1 MAEKHSPMVV
11 KQSIPKEL
19 RFTLDDFNREF
30 PDDAACLEYV
40 KEQRF
45 PKGVARCEKCG
56 KDRKHYHVSGRTAYA
71 CDHCGNHI
79 YPLAGTVFEKSS
91 TSLRLWFYA
100 MYLMGSTRCGISAK
114 QIQRETGVT
123 YKTAWRIFHQIRTL
137 LGEDDLV
144 LEGPTVEIDETYW
157 GGVRKGGTGRP
168 GQGDKKK
175 SPIVGVVQ
183 RKGKVVAKA
192 TQNVKGSTLL
202 SIVRA
207 HVEPEST
214 IYTDEL
220 PGYDGIS
227 HIQINRKNAGYKHFR
242 IKHSTKVYVM
252 GDVHTNSVEGF
263 WSLVKRGMNGVYHSV
278 SRKYLQS
285 YLDEY
290 TFRYNRRDQGNLL
303 FRSILGRVSERAS
316 A

>member
-1 MAEKHSPMVV
+1 MVEEYNPMIV

-19 RFTLDDFNREF
+19 RYTVEDFNREF

-45 PKGVARCEKCG
+45 PNGVAPCEKCG
-56 KDRKHYHVSGRTAYA
+56 KDRKHHHVSGRTAFA
-71 CDHCGNHI
+71 CDYCGSHI

-123 YKTAWRIFHQIRTL
+123 YKTAWRMFHQIRTL
-137 LGEDDLV
+137 LSDDDLE

-157 GGVRKGGTGRP
+157 GGVRKGGVGRP

-175 SPIVGVVQ
+175 TPIVGVVQ
-183 RKGKVVAKA
+183 RRGKAVVRA
-192 TQNVKGSTLL
+192 TRDVKGSTLL
-202 SIVRA
+202 GMVKA
-207 HVEPEST
+207 HVVPEST

-220 PGYDGIS
+220 QGYDGIS
-227 HIQINRKNAGYKHFR
+227 QVRVNRKPAGYRHFR
-242 IKHSTKVYVM
+242 IKHSTKVYVV
-252 GDVHTNSVEGF
+252 GHIHTNSVEGF
-263 WSLVKRGMNGVYHSV
+263 GV
-278 SRKYLQS
+278 
-285 YLDEY
+285 
-290 TFRYNRRDQGNLL
+290 
-303 FRSILGRVSERAS
+303 
-316 A
+316 